1 MTEQKHHT
9 LSRRSLLGDQLGL
22 ILALVIVPSLTA
34 ACGTAE
40 TAQQSGGATT
50 PAKRAARSSG
60 DSRSSSRSSKSNDTD
75 DSASFNSKD
84 LSDSDAELGDVKP
97 FDSSGTADAQVAQ
110 NGKSPS
116 QASSNQQSAGQRADS
131 RVTGAKPDGGFF
143 SRGAPQLSLAQI
155 ESGQQIRAKCE
166 GSFHELVIEPEHL
179 QALAQGQS
187 VTIKSSTNTHF
198 ANPTVHNHSV
208 TYSPLMG

>member
-1 MTEQKHHT
+1 MTQQKHHT

-22 ILALVIVPSLTA
+22 ILAFVIVPSLAT
-34 ACGTAE
+34 ACGTE

-60 DSRSSSRSSKSNDTD
+60 DSRSSRSSRSNETD
-75 DSASFNSKD
+75 DSVSINSKD
-84 LSDSDAELGDVKP
+84 PSDSDAELGDVKP
-97 FDSSGTADAQVAQ
+97 LDSSGAKDAQVAQ
-110 NGKSPS
+110 NG
-116 QASSNQQSAGQRADS
+116 QATNPAASNQPTAGQRADS
-131 RVTGAKPDGGFF
+131 RVKGAKPDGGFF
-143 SRGAPQLSLAQI
+143 SLGAPQLSLAQI

-166 GSFHELVIEPEHL
+166 GTFHELVIEPEHL

>member
-1 MTEQKHHT
+1 MTQQKRHT

-22 ILALVIVPSLTA
+22 IIALVIVPSLAT
-34 ACGTAE
+34 ACGPTE
-40 TAQQSGGATT
+40 TAQQSGNATS
-50 PAKRAARSSG
+50 PAKKAARSSG
-60 DSRSSSRSSKSNDTD
+60 AGTSSPASKSNASDE
-75 DSASFNSKD
+75 SANFNSEDPSANTAD
-84 LSDSDAELGDVKP
+84 LGAAKP
-97 FDSSGTADAQVAQ
+97 IDTRNADAQVAQ
-110 NGKSPS
+110 NVKPTPT
-116 QASSNQQSAGQRADS
+116 AISNQPTTGLTADS
-131 RVTGAKPDGGFF
+131 KVKGAKPDNGFF

-166 GSFHELVIEPEHL
+166 GTFHELVIEPEHL